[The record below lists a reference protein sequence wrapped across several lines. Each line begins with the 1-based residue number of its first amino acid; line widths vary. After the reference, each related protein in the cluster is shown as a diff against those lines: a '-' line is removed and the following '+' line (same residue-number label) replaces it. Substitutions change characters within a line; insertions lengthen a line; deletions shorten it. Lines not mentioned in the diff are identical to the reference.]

1 MLNVG
6 DRTHRTGEL
15 WTLAVAERQA
25 QAHGV
30 GDGQDVREQDGGVQR
45 ETGQRLQRDFTG
57 QFRGLA
63 EAHEVAGAGAGGAVF
78 RQIAARLAH
87 QPDRCDIDRL
97 SAQGAQQAVI
107 VEGGGHEFSNPFAE
121 SLTAIL
127 CQVCQGSE
135 TASMYGWTT
144 ETHCFDILLFT

>member
-1 MLNVG
+1 MSENRIAASSG
-6 DRTHRTGEL
+6 KR
-15 WTLAVAERQA
+15 A
-25 QAHGV
+25 
-30 GDGQDVREQDGGVQR
+30 
-45 ETGQRLQRDFTG
+45 QRLQGDFAG

-63 EAHEVAGAGAGGAVF
+63 ETHETTGTGAGRAVF
-78 RQIAARLAH
+78 RQIAAGLAH
-87 QPDRCDIDRL
+87 QPDRRNVHWL

-144 ETHCFDILLFT
+144 ETHCFDIFLFT